1 MIFSR
6 KIVQHKIQ
14 TDTRTE
20 FDILEHMIHIII
32 QELKKQ
38 QKIQLAETFEKF
50 YTTSIANYSQ
60 ILHAHTPGVAI
71 EQELLESFKE
81 EMQERNMS
89 QEDIAKTLTALT
101 HSRVLQTAPHTALVP
116 NARMFCIDWL
126 TTRGLINNTPYIV
139 CSFSGVPFSNSS
151 KSGRIKSERTTLN
164 FVPSRYQD
172 TLVYSAPIFSEATK
186 LYQDNQWS
194 LAHIPNPTSY
204 IRFSDW
210 ACDTSQTLH
219 RATIYPH
226 TVYLDINKII
236 TKYLLKIISKET
248 HPIYKLLFDQSTRTV
263 FENNFGKDIHL
274 FHSKYTSKKY
284 VKQESVF
291 FDGYTLKGNH
301 TQINLTPEEIREG
314 LINLTLCPA
323 PIIVFTILTFLN
335 DCKCLGSFFQIEYLS
350 DFQEKWKETG
360 FIQGVEKRS
369 TKNLTTGQF
378 PDFTGNAFDFLTE
391 PFEPP
396 NPNTTTM
403 KTLWEPLYSI
413 LIKQ

>member
-1 MIFSR
+1 MI
-6 KIVQHKIQ
+6 
-14 TDTRTE
+14 E
-20 FDILEHMIHIII
+20 III
-32 QELKKQ
+32 SELKKEGRVH
-38 QKIQLAETFEKF
+38 LADTFERF
-50 YTTSIANYSQ
+50 HSYT
-60 ILHAHTPGVAI
+60 ILEYAHMLHTHTPDISI
-71 EQELLESFKE
+71 EPELLESFKE
-81 EMQERNMS
+81 EMMERNMS
-89 QEDIAKTLTALT
+89 EKDITQTLTHLI
-101 HSRVLQTAPHTALVP
+101 HNRVLQTAPHTALLP
-116 NARMFCIDWL
+116 STRMFCIDWL
-126 TTRGLINNTPYIV
+126 TSRSLVDNAPYIV

-151 KSGRIKSERTTLN
+151 KSGRIQSQHTTLN

-172 TLVYSAPIFSEATK
+172 TLVYSAPIFSETAQ
-186 LYQDNQWS
+186 LYQDHKS
-194 LAHIPNPTSY
+194 LHTKIPDPAVYT
-204 IRFSDW
+204 RFSDW

-219 RATIYPH
+219 RATIYPYI
-226 TVYLDINKII
+226 VYLDINKII

-248 HPIYKLLFDQSTRTV
+248 HPIYKLLFDQDTRTV

-274 FHSKYTSKKY
+274 FHSKYISKKY
-284 VKQESVF
+284 IKQESVF

-301 TQINLTPEEIREG
+301 TQINLTPEEIKEG

-360 FIQGVEKRS
+360 FIQEVEKRS

-378 PDFTGNAFDFLTE
+378 PDFTGNALDCIAEQPKL
-391 PFEPP
+391 PDPH
-396 NPNTTTM
+396 TTTM